1 VHRKFVI
8 SGDVEVLRRLASEL
22 EPLASI
28 VRISLDPDASLKP
41 RGGVLDVQ
49 ALNRSADE
57 VLRQIHADVQGGKVV
72 VEISESTSVVD
83 VSRQEL
89 IDHDYDEMLWEEME
103 QNLRNQSR
111 LSGNALVLMALGGII
126 VAAATGA
133 PQSLQIIAIVAASII
148 APGFDGIAGVSLG
161 IVLVRWGVVG
171 RALVASLTAYSMN
184 VVAAGITFAL
194 LRAAGA
200 ASAGLHDRGVM
211 ELLVLGPPMFVI
223 SAASAIAGALMIV
236 SLRDIYVVGPL
247 MSLVLIPSASFLGAA
262 IFTGEWAI
270 AAQALRRLAIDAAF
284 VVFAAAIVF
293 WLKQRTVHKR
303 RPLD

>member
-1 VHRKFVI
+1 LHRKFVI
-8 SGDVEVLRRLASEL
+8 SGDVEVLRRLAAEL

-57 VLRQIHADVQGGKVV
+57 VLRQIHADAQRGKIV

-89 IDHDYDEMLWEEME
+89 IDRDYDEMLWEEME
-103 QNLRNQSR
+103 QNLRNQAR

-161 IVLVRWGVVG
+161 IVLVRWGVAG
-171 RALVASLTAYSMN
+171 RALVASLTAYSIN
-184 VVAAGITFAL
+184 VIAAGTTFAI

-200 ASAGLHDRGVM
+200 AGAGLHGRGVM
-211 ELLVLGPPMFVI
+211 ELLLLGPPMTVI

-247 MSLVLIPSASFLGAA
+247 MSLVLIPSASFLGGA

-270 AAQALRRLAIDAAF
+270 AAQALRRLGLDVAF
-284 VVFAAAIVF
+284 VLFAAAAMF
-293 WLKQRTVHKR
+293 WVKQRTIHKR